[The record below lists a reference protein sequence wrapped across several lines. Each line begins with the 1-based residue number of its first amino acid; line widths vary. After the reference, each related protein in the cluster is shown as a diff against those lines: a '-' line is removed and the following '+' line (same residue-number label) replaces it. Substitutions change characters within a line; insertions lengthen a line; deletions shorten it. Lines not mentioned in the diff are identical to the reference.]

1 MIAEHNDF
9 GWEGWENTVAGFL
22 IRKVGTAE
30 IALWIVCLVSTN
42 QLMCLVGKKHFSWL
56 DLS

>member
-9 GWEGWENTVAGFL
+9 GWEGWENIAAGFL

-30 IALWIVCLVSTN
+30 IALWIVYLVSTN
-42 QLMCLVGKKHFSWL
+42 QLMCLLEKKYCFHG
-56 DLS
+56 